1 MSTSIALVAGEASGD
16 LLGAHLLRAL
26 AERRAGLGFHGIGGP
41 RMMGRGFDSFYPME
55 KLSVRGYVEVLRH
68 YREIMGIR
76 RELQA
81 RLLKEHP
88 PLFIGIDAPDFNL
101 DLEYRLKAEG
111 IPTIHYVGPSIW
123 AWRRGRIRRI
133 ARSVSHV
140 LVLFPFETQI
150 YRDAGIPVTYVGHP
164 VADTIPLK
172 VDKAAAREQLRLPA
186 GKLVVALL
194 PGSRQSELR
203 YMADAFV
210 LAAKQLHAEVGEV
223 HFLCPTASRPTRD
236 LMREA
241 VHRHDAQDLPLTL
254 MFGHSHEALAAADL
268 ALVASGTA
276 TLETALYKTPM
287 VIVYKMSPVTW
298 QIMRRMLYLPYVG
311 LPNILAGEFLV
322 DELMQDAATPDAISK
337 ALLALMRD
345 NSRQERQ
352 LEKFLEIHHT
362 LRQDNATKA
371 AEAVL
376 EVMDSAGRRG
386 SR

>member
-1 MSTSIALVAGEASGD
+1 MSKSIALVAGEASGD
-16 LLGAHLLRAL
+16 LLGAHLMRAL
-26 AERRAGLGFHGIGGP
+26 AERRADLGFHGIGGP

-55 KLSVRGYVEVLRH
+55 KLSVRGYVEVLSH

-210 LAAKQLHAEVGEV
+210 LAAKQLHAEVSDV
-223 HFLCPTASRPTRD
+223 HFVCPTASRPTRD
-236 LMREA
+236 LMRDA
-241 VHRHDAQDLPLTL
+241 IHRHDAQDLPLTL

-311 LPNILAGEFLV
+311 LPNILAGELLV

-345 NSRQERQ
+345 NSRQEHQ
-352 LEKFLEIHHT
+352 LEKFIEIHHT

-376 EVMDSAGRRG
+376 EVMDNAGRRG
-386 SR
+386 GR

>member
-164 VADTIPLK
+164 AADTIPLK

-223 HFLCPTASRPTRD
+223 HFVCPTASHPTRD

-322 DELMQDAATPDAISK
+322 DELIQDAATPDAISK